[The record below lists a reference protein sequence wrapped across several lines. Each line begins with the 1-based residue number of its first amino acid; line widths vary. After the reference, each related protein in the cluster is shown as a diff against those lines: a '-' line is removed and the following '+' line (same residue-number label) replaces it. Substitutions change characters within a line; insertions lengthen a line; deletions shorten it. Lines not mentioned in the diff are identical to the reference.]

1 MIHKV
6 SRLNGATSKILRD
19 AQTQCMLTRV
29 PIHRIMIVILLFLSL
44 RVNKQNSWWLTQ
56 LFVYDTAVLTKPT
69 PPPIKYNGHTTEP
82 LFYITQE
89 ICTLKKYV

>member
-29 PIHRIMIVILLFLSL
+29 PLHRIVIVILLFLSL

-69 PPPIKYNGHTTEP
+69 PPSIKYNGHTTEP

>member
-6 SRLNGATSKILRD
+6 SWLNGATSKILRD

-29 PIHRIMIVILLFLSL
+29 PLHRIMIVILLFL
-44 RVNKQNSWWLTQ
+44 

-69 PPPIKYNGHTTEP
+69 PPSVEYNGHTTEP

-89 ICTLKKYV
+89 ICTHKKYV